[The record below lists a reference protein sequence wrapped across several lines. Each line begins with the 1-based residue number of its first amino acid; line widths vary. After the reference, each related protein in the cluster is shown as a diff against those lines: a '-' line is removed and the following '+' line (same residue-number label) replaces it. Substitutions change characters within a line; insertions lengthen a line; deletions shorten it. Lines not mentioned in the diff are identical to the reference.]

1 MLKQF
6 LAYTQKTWQLD
17 LNHVSQLSRSQLDE
31 LCTSFSID
39 KATCLFTLLPLA
51 ANYALV
57 PLSQYRVGAIAVGL
71 SGDAYFGA
79 NMEFGGHSL
88 SQTVHAEQAAIN
100 HAWQS
105 GEQGI
110 SDIFVNQSPCGHCRQ
125 FMNELSTSEQLNIHV
140 QDRAS
145 MSLAQLLPDAF
156 GPKDLGIIHRLMSP
170 PAGSI
175 LPQGI
180 VEKSLETVWQR
191 SYSPYSESPSM
202 CAISLQG
209 GERFYGCYAE
219 NAAFNPSLPP
229 LQSALIMVRLAGQ
242 SFDRILDVELFEL
255 KDAPVQHYDV
265 TLSLIKAISPAISLR
280 YNELTPV

>member
-17 LNHVSQLSRSQLDE
+17 LTHVSQLSRRQLDE
-31 LCTSFSID
+31 LCDYFSID
-39 KATCLFTLLPLA
+39 KETCLFTLLPLA

-71 SGDAYFGA
+71 SGNAYFGA

-100 HAWQS
+100 HAWLS
-105 GEQGI
+105 EEQGI

-140 QDRAS
+140 QDRPA

-156 GPKDLGIIHRLMSP
+156 GPKDLGIVHRLMSTAVDINVP
-170 PAGSI
+170 EAI
-175 LPQGI
+175 LDNSG
-180 VEKSLETVWQR
+180 KAKWQR
-191 SYSPYSESPSM
+191 SYSPYSQSRSV
-202 CAISLQG
+202 CVIVLQG
-209 GERFYGCYAE
+209 GERIYGCYAE
-219 NAAFNPSLPP
+219 NAAFNPSLAP
-229 LQSALIMVRLAGQ
+229 LQSALIMLRLAGHD
-242 SFDRILDVELFEL
+242 FDRIVEVELFEL
-255 KDAPVQHYDV
+255 EDAQVQHHEV
-265 TLSLIKAISPAISLR
+265 TRSLLNAISPSILLR
-280 YNELTPV
+280 YHPLTLA